1 MTEEKVQKINDCFET
16 HIEDCRNAYERL
28 LKDDR
33 TDEAVF
39 EKIKGNVYD
48 IFRTVLWAAVK
59 AGKNDDQAVRAFFYR
74 KAEQI
79 PSNWK
84 ASYEKAKAH
93 KNIETMEIERI
104 KLETIGEIKEIF
116 AKIWEGVQ

>member
-1 MTEEKVQKINDCFET
+1 MEKG
-16 HIEDCRNAYERL
+16 
-28 LKDDR
+28 R
-33 TDEAVF
+33 TDAGSIVAQ
-39 EKIKGNVYD
+39 YMA
-48 IFRTVLWAAVK
+48 AAVK